1 MKKQF
6 LFLILCIGLLLSGCQ
21 KTPEASPAAQPVEP
35 PWETESPDV
44 LPSYTAY
51 FTEIRM
57 YDTADYAYTPA
68 WLQTGDYEIDC
79 IDGKLALFQTSDGE
93 RLAVY
98 AEQPFL
104 SWRTGSSG
112 VYVFR
117 EQDIL
122 HCSYDGS
129 SEETLYA
136 AQDGTIISFA
146 AAGDVLFFAE
156 KTDNCIRLCRLYAPE
171 ERLDILYDAVSP
183 DAQKFLIFPVS
194 NHELCWS
201 MDNPAFLELAAEQKQ
216 TYIETRNLDPDDR
229 EHLLGHAGTG
239 F

>member
-1 MKKQF
+1 
-6 LFLILCIGLLLSGCQ
+6 
-21 KTPEASPAAQPVEP
+21 
-35 PWETESPDV
+35 
-44 LPSYTAY
+44 
-51 FTEIRM
+51 M

-136 AQDGTIISFA
+136 AQDGTIIGFA
-146 AAGDVLFFAE
+146 AAGDVLFLP
-156 KTDNCIRLCRLYAPE
+156 KNGQLHPPLP
-171 ERLDILYDAVSP
+171 
-183 DAQKFLIFPVS
+183 PV
-194 NHELCWS
+194 C
-201 MDNPAFLELAAEQKQ
+201 AGGTA
-216 TYIETRNLDPDDR
+216 
-229 EHLLGHAGTG
+229 GHSL
-239 F
+239 

>member
-1 MKKQF
+1 
-6 LFLILCIGLLLSGCQ
+6 
-21 KTPEASPAAQPVEP
+21 
-35 PWETESPDV
+35 
-44 LPSYTAY
+44 
-51 FTEIRM
+51 M

-93 RLAVY
+93 RPAVY

-156 KTDNCIRLCRLYAPE
+156 KRTTASAFAACMRRRNGWTFSMTQSARMRRSFSYSRFPTTSCVGAWTTLHFWNWQRSRSRPTSKRGTLTQTIRAP
-171 ERLDILYDAVSP
+171 
-183 DAQKFLIFPVS
+183 
-194 NHELCWS
+194 
-201 MDNPAFLELAAEQKQ
+201 
-216 TYIETRNLDPDDR
+216 T
-229 EHLLGHAGTG
+229 GHAGTG

>member
-1 MKKQF
+1 MKNNF
-6 LFLILCIGLLLSGCQ
+6 SFDTLHACCYRLPENSGGFTARSRR
-21 KTPEASPAAQPVEP
+21 TPWKPIA
-35 PWETESPDV
+35 DV

-183 DAQKFLIFPVS
+183 GAQKFLISRFPTTSCVGAWTTCIS
-194 NHELCWS
+194 
-201 MDNPAFLELAAEQKQ
+201 
-216 TYIETRNLDPDDR
+216 
-229 EHLLGHAGTG
+229 GTG
-239 F
+239 SGAEADLHRNAEP